1 MRGTEF
7 NIKKRIMEKNNSSKG
22 LIIIG
27 LIMIILQGANLVGV
41 AVNRVDIVNNAEK
54 LDLVYKDY
62 VPMWFLE
69 GMQKNNDYK
78 TEEIIAT
85 LSGDKEQVKK
95 INTKYIEFQNIMM
108 NNLIK
113 MRGGRTMVTRS
124 GKINVEQ

>member
-1 MRGTEF
+1 VRGTEF

-62 VPMWFLE
+62 VPMWFLD

>member
-1 MRGTEF
+1 
-7 NIKKRIMEKNNSSKG
+7 MESKNNNSRS
-22 LIIIG
+22 LIIVG

-41 AVNRVDIVNNAEK
+41 AVNRVDIVNNVEK
-54 LDLVYKDY
+54 LDMVFKDY

-69 GMQKNNDYK
+69 GLQKNNDYK

-95 INTKYIEFQNIMM
+95 INAKYIEFQNIMM

-113 MRGGRTMVTRS
+113 MRGGKTMIARS
-124 GKINVEQ
+124 GKINVEK

>member
-1 MRGTEF
+1 
-7 NIKKRIMEKNNSSKG
+7 MEKNNNSRN
-22 LIIIG
+22 LIIVG

-54 LDLVYKDY
+54 LDVVFKDY

-69 GMQKNNDYK
+69 GLQKNNDYK

-113 MRGGRTMVTRS
+113 MRGGRTMITRS
-124 GKINVEQ
+124 GKINIEQ